1 MDTIYSVGDPLILEN
16 VLNAIAMVCGTGDFT
31 AAVSIGGLLGVIIMG
46 FESVLTQKGFNLP
59 AFTVCVI
66 AFTFFFGKTST
77 VYIEDVYSGDTRK
90 VSNVPS
96 GVAFTGE
103 AISNIGYGLTRL
115 MEQAFQS
122 VTATT
127 TLTGPGGHGS
137 PFGDALYVLNTFSRI
152 GSSDTL
158 INAIDMANG
167 NADGTVGAGSKL
179 TSGDPADFRYSASN
193 YVKDCTITAVQLR
206 YKTFEGIYHAS
217 VTNDGNGTG
226 SRANAIALD
235 SPNYFTRICE
245 GGGKNC
251 RTVSCADGYAAITG
265 MMAKLSG
272 KALQRAINSVVDH
285 DRSGVDPT
293 TGKSLGDLDG
303 EERIN
308 SALQLL
314 NIGSNEAMKLAQA
327 SIWDDM
333 LYLGQQKFFADGRDF
348 TSAAMINNA
357 RRQRNVQ
364 FASEGEMFKNA
375 ARPCMAFIEAFAY
388 GIAPFAG
395 ILLMMGVFGIK
406 LALKYFMLLL
416 WVQSWLPVMA
426 IVNSYMSSALRRG
439 MLELQGLS
447 SEYSNGAAF
456 DSMYT
461 VNKLAEV
468 TSDWIGHSGLFLS
481 LIPVLTLFLF
491 SGSMYALT
499 AFTNRMS
506 GGDFI
511 NEKTH
516 VPDALQNGPVVQG
529 LPGATAALGVAKTG
543 GYELGSIS
551 LSHAV
556 HNTTASKHA
565 ESERL
570 SSTLAAGLTKGW
582 SDIQG
587 IVGKD
592 GISTALTNA
601 YNGLSAEAQN
611 TVKNLGDAI
620 QSDSGFRM
628 DDSARKEMAMR
639 MGIAASAGIKAGGVS
654 TMLEIAKSYGMNDS
668 QAQAAVQAV
677 SSAMSGG
684 LSSSSSHMGEV
695 ARQVAGS
702 LKKDQSFE
710 KSSSLSG
717 SVAANVSRQA
727 QEAREAADTYENAK
741 SKEVSSGYTEN
752 ISLDQLA
759 RELNRNGGRD
769 AVVQIARP
777 LMDQDQS
784 GYQALYNYYMDAG
797 AGSQPNAELMA
808 AADLISRKGTVEQQ
822 MALSTAYH
830 GGFSGVELTSPLNNV
845 HVDSGT
851 IRNQLGSNVG
861 TAESGAAA
869 IAAQA
874 GSARKVRDGGENGIR
889 TTANGNMQQ
898 AKEFGRNAEQEAK
911 RKAIKFVDDD
921 TQRNLDKYQARL
933 GQLAAEGAASGTE
946 NTIGGE
952 KRRPGLLSKESYTG
966 RWSREAHN
974 GVGNFD
980 VRNIFTD
987 AQKHALYT
995 DIVNAYS
1002 QNGGDYGAAVD
1013 YVSTKWA
1020 AQEAPQ
1026 AGADADTPEAQEQAA
1041 AFQARRAASIKL
1053 AASKIVPEIVTAS
1066 VEGMQRTATELGVW
1080 DGSSPENALI
1090 AAFRDKKLDPNQ
1102 WTNDA
1107 VSDMDKSESRI
1118 RGAFGCLTEDEI
1130 NGLVYGA
1137 DKGGVDGSEA
1147 YKAAQRLDG
1156 LRRRNPGGKGGMKE

>member
-77 VYIEDVYSGDTRK
+77 VYIEDVYSGETRK

-217 VTNDGNGTG
+217 VTNDGNGAG

-551 LSHAV
+551 LSHGLSNSTVAAMNSVSQYASSFAASLGTGWSKNLSVGGEQAV
-556 HNTTASKHA
+556 QAAFQNSKSGMSTESQGTMDQLANGLQQKFGDSMSRGDAYSIASK
-565 ESERL
+565 
-570 SSTLAAGLTKGW
+570 LAMGFKAGYSVADMWGGGSFENEK
-582 SDIQG
+582 
-587 IVGKD
+587 
-592 GISTALTNA
+592 NH
-601 YNGLSAEAQN
+601 
-611 TVKNLGDAI
+611 VKNLSSNALEEFA
-620 QSDSGFRM
+620 QDS
-628 DDSARKEMAMR
+628 SN
-639 MGIAASAGIKAGGVS
+639 KALYDKQFS
-654 TMLEIAKSYGMNDS
+654 N
-668 QAQAAVQAV
+668 
-677 SSAMSGG
+677 
-684 LSSSSSHMGEV
+684 EV
-695 ARQVAGS
+695 ATSVAGS
-702 LKKDQSFE
+702 LTTNQMFKQAATNSASQEGKLMRQASDVEQSSDSYLESKQKDQKF
-710 KSSSLSG
+710 G
-717 SVAANVSRQA
+717 F
-727 QEAREAADTYENAK
+727 
-741 SKEVSSGYTEN
+741 TEN
-752 ISLDQLA
+752 IALDQLA
-759 RELNRNGGRD
+759 REINRNGGRG
-769 AVVQIARP
+769 AVIQTARP
-777 LMDQDQS
+777 LMDKYNAD
-784 GYQALYNYYMDAG
+784 YQALQNYYMDAA
-797 AGSQPNAELMA
+797 AGDAGNAELMA
-808 AADLISRKGTVEQQ
+808 AADLISRKGSAEQQ
-822 MALSTAYH
+822 MSLSTAYH
-830 GGFSGVELTSPLNNV
+830 GGFAGVELTSPVNRTG
-845 HVDSGT
+845 VDRAAIGA
-851 IRNQLGSNVG
+851 QLGRLAG
-861 TAESGAAA
+861 G
-869 IAAQA
+869 AQA
-874 GSARKVRDGGENGIR
+874 GYNQIATNAGPAAKVLAGGAAGVQASGKQAMTTAEDWGRKKVEGTKQKADELIDAQTEKRLPTIDAGLKASAQEGREAHGTTTIAGDAGSGMKERAGALGTGGLLNGWFGSTKESEQAYNSIMKRWEENGHDLGDAVSTFAADRANEALPNLGVNGDPAQAAAVFDRMKAQYEGLGLKVIQEKGVDLVNQKYHGHASPLLGGGVRPTELGKYQDEVKAASEARQYSDQVNAHLASSEQKVRD
-889 TTANGNMQQ
+889 A
-898 AKEFGRNAEQEAK
+898 FS
-911 RKAIKFVDDD
+911 
-921 TQRNLDKYQARL
+921 NLDKNDQDGVIHAIDSAGKATSKVNSTHVLQGAQDKNAML
-933 GQLAAEGAASGTE
+933 GRKKNG
-946 NTIGGE
+946 NTG
-952 KRRPGLLSKESYTG
+952 
-966 RWSREAHN
+966 
-974 GVGNFD
+974 
-980 VRNIFTD
+980 
-987 AQKHALYT
+987 
-995 DIVNAYS
+995 
-1002 QNGGDYGAAVD
+1002 GGD
-1013 YVSTKWA
+1013 
-1020 AQEAPQ
+1020 
-1026 AGADADTPEAQEQAA
+1026 
-1041 AFQARRAASIKL
+1041 
-1053 AASKIVPEIVTAS
+1053 
-1066 VEGMQRTATELGVW
+1066 
-1080 DGSSPENALI
+1080 
-1090 AAFRDKKLDPNQ
+1090 
-1102 WTNDA
+1102 
-1107 VSDMDKSESRI
+1107 
-1118 RGAFGCLTEDEI
+1118 
-1130 NGLVYGA
+1130 
-1137 DKGGVDGSEA
+1137 
-1147 YKAAQRLDG
+1147 
-1156 LRRRNPGGKGGMKE
+1156 GGMPGSPF